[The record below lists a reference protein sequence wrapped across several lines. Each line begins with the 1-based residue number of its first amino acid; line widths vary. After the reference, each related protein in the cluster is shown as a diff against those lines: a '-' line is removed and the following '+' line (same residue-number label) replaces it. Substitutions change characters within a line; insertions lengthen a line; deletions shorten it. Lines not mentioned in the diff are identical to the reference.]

1 MYMCQIKN
9 ETNVMH
15 KTVTVLGAGLIGSAI
30 IRDLSDGS
38 LLVRAVDASQEVLDR
53 LSGASGVETHRVDV
67 TRRDDLARV
76 TDGSDLVINAVP
88 GFMGYATLE
97 SLIDLGHD
105 VVDISFFPEDAFDL
119 DDKAQKAGVTA
130 VVDCGVAP
138 GLCNMQAGY
147 AETEFDRLESYLC
160 LVGGLPV
167 ERRYPFEYKA
177 GFSPID
183 VIEEYTRTARYVEHG
198 NVVYRDALTDIE
210 LVDIPRVG
218 TLEAFNTDGLRTLMR
233 TLRAPDMKEKTL
245 RHPGHAALMRVFRDA
260 GFFSNEPLDVDGIPV
275 RPLDVTMRLLFNS
288 WKLEPGDEDYT
299 VMRVEIVGTDGD
311 ACMRRT
317 FDLLDRYDQESGI
330 HSMART
336 TGYTCTAAAR
346 LVLDGS
352 FSRKGICPPEFVGRT
367 PGCYQRVVAMLG
379 DRGIVIRERDEPA

>member
-1 MYMCQIKN
+1 MQ
-9 ETNVMH
+9 
-15 KTVTVLGAGLIGSAI
+15 KTITVLGAGLIGSAI
-30 IRDLSDGS
+30 IKDLSDGS
-38 LLVRAVDASQEVLDR
+38 ALVRAIDASQPALDR
-53 LSGASGVETHRVDV
+53 LGGAQGVETHRADV
-67 TRRDDLARV
+67 TDRQALAQAAQ
-76 TDGSDLVINAVP
+76 GSDLVINAVP

-97 SLIDLGHD
+97 SLIELGHD

-119 DDKAQKAGVTA
+119 DEKALAAGVTA

-167 ERRYPFEYKA
+167 ERRHPFEYKA

-198 NVVYRDALTDIE
+198 KVIYRDALTDIE

-260 GFFSNEPLDVDGIPV
+260 GFFSDEPMEVAGAQV
-275 RPLDVTMRLLFNS
+275 RPLDVTMKLLFDA
-288 WKLEPGDEDYT
+288 WTLAPGDQDYT
-299 VMRVEIVGTDGD
+299 VMRVEIVGTEGD

-317 FDLLDRYDQESGI
+317 FDLLDYYDQESGI

-352 FSRKGICPPEFVGRT
+352 FSQKGICPPEFLGRT
-367 PGCYQRVVAMLG
+367 PGCYQKVVAMLG

>member
-1 MYMCQIKN
+1 MQKN
-9 ETNVMH
+9 I
-15 KTVTVLGAGLIGSAI
+15 TVLGAGLIGSAI
-30 IRDLSDGS
+30 IKDLSDGS
-38 LLVRAVDASQEVLDR
+38 TLVRAVDTSQAALDR
-53 LSGASGVETHRVDV
+53 LGGSAGVETHRADV
-67 TRRDDLARV
+67 TDRRQLANA
-76 TDGSDLVINAVP
+76 TAKSDLVINAVP
-88 GFMGYATLE
+88 GFMGYTTLE

-105 VVDISFFPEDAFDL
+105 VVDISFFPEDAFEL
-119 DDKAQKAGVTA
+119 DDKAQAAGVTA

-167 ERRYPFEYKA
+167 ERRHPFEYKA

-198 NVVYRDALTDIE
+198 KVVYRDALTDIE

-260 GFFSNEPLDVDGIPV
+260 GFFSEELMEIGDTRV
-275 RPLDVTMRLLFNS
+275 RPLDVTMQLLFDS
-288 WKLEPGDEDYT
+288 WRLEPGDEDYT

-317 FDLLDRYDQESGI
+317 FDLLDHYNQESGI

-346 LVLDGS
+346 LVLDGD
-352 FSRKGICPPEFVGRT
+352 FSEKGICPPEFLGRT
-367 PGCYQRVVAMLG
+367 PGCYQKVVAMLS
-379 DRGIVIRERDEPA
+379 DRGIVIRESDQPA